1 MAVTKRLRKSPPTP
15 IYALS
20 SVAVAVHRTPYPPGA
35 SMTGPNNPLSEHPR
49 CDLRGSL
56 AGARSANTSRVDLL
70 PTPSVGNDNDTS
82 TSSTGGLFSYLGD
95 EPSFVASRARDDAQG
110 SLHGVHGEAH
120 PRGAGGRLENRR
132 ATAPHDFRASTTR
145 KTAPP
150 PDAQQ
155 EKQGTT
161 TSRRP
166 ADEAAELFL
175 APALDAAA
183 TAGKRARASP
193 FYLAADIIDVRL
205 VSVSCALEV
214 CFEVERAGYTCNLY
228 RRHCCSSGNLFHGS
242 YFFLLKLMS
251 SSGNFLSFGE
261 RLHLQSVNL
270 PIQPLPTSKACQIQ

>member
-1 MAVTKRLRKSPPTP
+1 
-15 IYALS
+15 
-20 SVAVAVHRTPYPPGA
+20 
-35 SMTGPNNPLSEHPR
+35 MTGPNNPLSDYPR
-49 CDLRGSL
+49 RDLRGSV

-95 EPSFVASRARDDAQG
+95 EPSFVAGRARDDAQG
-110 SLHGVHGEAH
+110 SRQDAHGEAH

-155 EKQGTT
+155 EQGTT
-161 TSRRP
+161 TSRRS
-166 ADEAAELFL
+166 ADEAAELLL

-183 TAGKRARASP
+183 TAGERARASP
-193 FYLAADIIDVRL
+193 FCPAAYIIDLRL
-205 VSVSCALEV
+205 VSVSCALEA
-214 CFEVERAGYTCNLY
+214 CFEVERAGYTCTTTVSETLLQQ
-228 RRHCCSSGNLFHGS
+228 RQFISWI
-242 YFFLLKLMS
+242 FFLLKLMS
-251 SSGNFLSFGE
+251 PSGNFLFLGE

-270 PIQPLPTSKACQIQ
+270 SICQSNPANLKSVSCDRYTV